1 MFNQYQLYPPPP
13 EPPIEYSQLLYIEQ
27 LIGNTYGWGDDRVYG
42 NLVSVNLGIKHAT
55 DETVSGS
62 YEENSLLNLD
72 FVEVMQLYCFLNKYE
87 FIVLNKLKPQETSSA
102 KSNSASTKYGKEDHP
117 HELKVETNASV
128 VPKVNTTA

>member
-1 MFNQYQLYPPPP
+1 M
-13 EPPIEYSQLLYIEQ
+13 
-27 LIGNTYGWGDDRVYG
+27 IGNTYGWGDDRVYG

-87 FIVLNKLKPQETSSA
+87 FIVLNKCIGKFELLK
-102 KSNSASTKYGKEDHP
+102 KNHF
-117 HELKVETNASV
+117 
-128 VPKVNTTA
+128 